1 MNRRSVFF
9 VHGSRRVCPL
19 IHYQKLLKL
28 TAHEV
33 AAAVLAVGA
42 SLAGQHD
49 ESLLTPKQAAAKL
62 GVSVDLIYE
71 LCAGGRLRSR
81 KIGRAVRIHP
91 DDLRDLDE
99 DSISR

>member
-1 MNRRSVFF
+1 LRRRGDSICQAGISTSLESDYKKF
-9 VHGSRRVCPL
+9 
-19 IHYQKLLKL
+19 LKL
-28 TAHEV
+28 TENEV

-42 SLAGQHD
+42 SLANQRGD
-49 ESLLTPKQAAAKL
+49 ALLTPKQAAAQL

-71 LCAGGRLRSR
+71 LCASGRLRSR

-99 DSISR
+99 DSIAQ